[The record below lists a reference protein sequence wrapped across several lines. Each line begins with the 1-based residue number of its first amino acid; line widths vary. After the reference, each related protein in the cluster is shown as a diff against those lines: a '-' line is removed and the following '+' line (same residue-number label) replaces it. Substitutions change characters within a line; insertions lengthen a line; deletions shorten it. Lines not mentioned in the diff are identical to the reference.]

1 MPKDELKNR
10 VRFSTTLDK
19 EVERKLKDYSKQTM
33 IPISK
38 IVDSAISEYV
48 EKNSKQLYAPGVGVT
63 AGAVPSTALKSLF
76 G

>member
-38 IVDSAISEYV
+38 IVDSAILEYV
-48 EKNSKQLYAPGVGVT
+48 GKNSK
-63 AGAVPSTALKSLF
+63 
-76 G
+76 

>member
-1 MPKDELKNR
+1 MLNLIKFQKGNATMPKDELKNR

-48 EKNSKQLYAPGVGVT
+48 EKNSK
-63 AGAVPSTALKSLF
+63 
-76 G
+76 

>member
-19 EVERKLKDYSKQTM
+19 DVEKQLKEYSKKTL

-38 IVDSAISEYV
+38 LLDIAISNLIENNI
-48 EKNSKQLYAPGVGVT
+48 K
-63 AGAVPSTALKSLF
+63 KSS
-76 G
+76 

>member
-19 EVERKLKDYSKQTM
+19 EVEKMLKEYSKSTM

-38 IVDSAISEYV
+38 IMDNCILEY
-48 EKNSKQLYAPGVGVT
+48 
-63 AGAVPSTALKSLF
+63 LKSKGVLLS
-76 G
+76 